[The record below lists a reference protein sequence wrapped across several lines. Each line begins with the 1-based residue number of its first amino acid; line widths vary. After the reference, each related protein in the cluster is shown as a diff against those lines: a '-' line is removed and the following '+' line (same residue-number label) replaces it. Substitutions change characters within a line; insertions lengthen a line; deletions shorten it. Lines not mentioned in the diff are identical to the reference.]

1 MNLRIET
8 TPRHSNDRRR
18 WIALVVVCLGQ
29 LMTLLDA
36 TIVNVA
42 LPSIQR
48 DLDFSQANLT
58 WVVNAYLISYGSF
71 LLMAG
76 RMGDLV
82 GRKKVFLSGVAL
94 FTAASVLCGLA
105 HDQALLI
112 AARFVQGLGGAL
124 SASVIVAIIVTDF
137 REPAER
143 AQAMSIF
150 TFVAVGGGSIGLV
163 AGGLLTQSI
172 NWHWIFFIN
181 LPIGLLALL
190 LGMALIEENEGIGL
204 SHGVDVL
211 GSVLVTGALM
221 AGVYAIVTSS
231 DYGWAS
237 AHTLGFGGAAV
248 AVLAVFVA
256 LEARLANPILPL
268 RILRLRSLV
277 GSSAAR
283 GVLVT
288 GMFAAFFLGALY
300 MEHVLGF
307 GPVRTGTAFLPQ
319 TLVVGA
325 LSLGVTARLMRRFGP
340 RRLLIPGLV
349 AIMAGLALL
358 SSAGEHSSYFPG
370 VLAAYVLIGLG
381 GGLSFMPLLTIAM
394 ADVPPADAG
403 LASGIVN
410 VSMQVSGAIGV
421 AALGTIAADRA
432 RTLAAQGQ
440 SLTSALTGGY
450 HLGFLI
456 AAACVAACLLVV
468 LVVLRSPGSA
478 EGRREPVDGR
488 ELDAPAA

>member
-1 MNLRIET
+1 MNLRIEST
-8 TPRHSNDRRR
+8 RPANDRRR

-29 LMTLLDA
+29 LMTILDT

-48 DLDFSQANLT
+48 DLNFTQANLT
-58 WVVNAYLISYGSF
+58 WVVNAYLITYGSF

-76 RMGDLV
+76 RVGDLV
-82 GRKKVFLSGVAL
+82 GRKKVFLSGVVL
-94 FTAASVLCGLA
+94 FTAASALCGLA

-112 AARFVQGLGGAL
+112 AARAVQGLGGAL
-124 SASVIVAIIVTDF
+124 SSSVIVALIVTEF

-150 TFVAVGGGSIGLV
+150 TFVAVGGGSIGLL

-181 LPIGLLALL
+181 LPIGLIALL
-190 LGMALIEENEGIGL
+190 LGVALIDENEGIGL
-204 SHGVDVL
+204 RHGVDVL

-221 AGVYAIVTSS
+221 IGVYAIVTSS
-231 DYGWAS
+231 DYGWVS
-237 AHTLGFGGAAV
+237 AHTLGLGGVAV
-248 AVLAVFVA
+248 AVLVAFLA

-268 RILRLRSLV
+268 RILRLRSLI

-288 GMFAAFFLGALY
+288 GMYAAFFLGALY

-307 GPVRTGTAFLPQ
+307 GPVRTGAGFLPQ

-340 RRLLIPGLV
+340 KRLLIPGLV
-349 AIMAGLALL
+349 AIVAGLALL

-381 GGLSFMPLLTIAM
+381 GGMSFMPLLTIAM
-394 ADVPPADAG
+394 AEVPRADAG

-421 AALGTIAADRA
+421 AALGTISADRA
-432 RTLAAQGQ
+432 RTLAAQGE
-440 SLTSALTGGY
+440 SLRSALTGGY

-456 AAACVAACLLVV
+456 AAACVAACILVV
-468 LVVLRSPGSA
+468 LVVLRSPGDA
-478 EGRREPVDGR
+478 EGRRERLGGR
-488 ELDAPAA
+488 EVDAPAA